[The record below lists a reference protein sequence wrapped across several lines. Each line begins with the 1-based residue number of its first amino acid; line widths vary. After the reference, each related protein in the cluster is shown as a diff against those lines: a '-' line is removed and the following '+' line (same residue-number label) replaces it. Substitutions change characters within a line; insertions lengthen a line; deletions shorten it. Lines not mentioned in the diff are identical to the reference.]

1 MYCIDS
7 NCHQNQKEK
16 KKKRKERKKE
26 RKKEREKISSIDWL
40 IDFSL
45 IDDFWQSNHISF
57 ILNDN
62 KFI

>member
-1 MYCIDS
+1 MRTKCL
-7 NCHQNQKEK
+7 QKEEEEVEE
-16 KKKRKERKKE
+16 KERKKE